1 MPGFEALRPN
11 QNSPISNLFVAGE
24 WTATGWPSTMESAA
38 KSGFLAT
45 ERILEADGRPE
56 EVAQPDL
63 EPTGLC
69 RWLMRR

>member
-1 MPGFEALRPN
+1 
-11 QNSPISNLFVAGE
+11 
-24 WTATGWPSTMESAA
+24 MESAA